1 MCEYAVYVQAL
12 IFRLE
17 GKIQE
22 SLELF
27 QTCSIL
33 NPQSADNLK
42 QVARSL
48 FLLGKHKAAIEVYN
62 EAAKLNQKDWE
73 ICHNLG
79 VCYMYLKHF
88 NKAKDQL
95 NNALQLNRHDLT
107 YMMLGKI
114 HLLEG
119 ETDKAIE
126 VYKKAVEF
134 SPENTELLTTLG
146 LLYLQLGVY
155 QKAFEYLGNA
165 LTYDPSNYKAILAAG
180 SMMQTHG
187 DFDVALTKYRV
198 IAHTMPESP
207 LLWNNIG
214 MCFFGKK
221 KYVAA
226 ISCLKRANYLAP
238 FDWKVLYNLGLVHL
252 TMQQYASAF
261 HFLSAAVNFQPQMG
275 ELYMLLAVA
284 LTNLEDAENAKRSY
298 EQAVALDQ
306 SNPLVSLNYAVLLYN
321 QGDKKG
327 ALGQYHEMEKKV
339 NALKESST
347 LDFDPEMVDVA
358 QKLGAALQV
367 GESLVWTRPVKDSK
381 SKQRAAASSK
391 PSSTQQPL
399 GSNQALGQAMSS
411 AAGYGKTMQLPQE
424 EELPPGEEEATPNP
438 AAPQSSPP
446 HRTCR
451 RLWSYPTSTDWW
463 EQLVLSEWD
472 DDCWLQNF
480 CMSRQTFLELCQWL
494 IPALRHQDTFMWR
507 ALSVEKRVGIT
518 VWKLATPDSYR
529 SVGQQFGV
537 GKATVGAVLME
548 VVRAINALL
557 HHRLVRLGDLGAAIA
572 GFATLG
578 FPSCFGALDGTG
590 RATTQWSSRP
600 WWTAGAAS
608 WTHRWAGLAA
618 PTTPGYSGI
627 RACAASWRRGPSS
640 SSGRSLWGTPP
651 CPCAS
656 SQTQHTPSGPGSC
669 TLTRATCQPARSAS
683 TCA

>member
-1 MCEYAVYVQAL
+1 MAEPRFGAELASPFPIATESQKPRPRKVPELPILERRNWLIHLHYIRKDYDACKIAIKEQLHETQGMCEYAVYVQAL
-12 IFRLE
+12 VLRLE

-48 FLLGKHKAAIEVYN
+48 FLLGKHKAAIEVYS

-114 HLLEG
+114 HLLQG

-155 QKAFEYLGNA
+155 QKAFEHLGNA
-165 LTYDPSNYKAILAAG
+165 LTYDPTNYK
-180 SMMQTHG
+180 
-187 DFDVALTKYRV
+187 
-198 IAHTMPESP
+198 
-207 LLWNNIG
+207 
-214 MCFFGKK
+214 
-221 KYVAA
+221 A
-226 ISCLKRANYLAP
+226 ISCLKRANYLSP
-238 FDWKVLYNLGLVHL
+238 FDWKILYNLGLVHL

-261 HFLSAAVNFQPQMG
+261 HFLSAAVNFQPRMG

-284 LTNLEDAENAKRSY
+284 LTNLEDVENAKRSY

-306 SNPLVSLNYAVLLYN
+306 CNPLVNLNYAVLLYN

-327 ALGQYHEMEKKV
+327 ALCQYYEMEKKV
-339 NALKESST
+339 NALKENST

-358 QKLGAALQV
+358 QKVGAALQA
-367 GESLVWTRPVKDSK
+367 GESLVWTKPVKDSK
-381 SKQRAAASSK
+381 SKQRVATSSK

-411 AAGYGKTMQLPQE
+411 AAGYGKTMQLSTGAGASAPLAKPPSLPLEPEPGSETGPEETTPPTEPQE
-424 EELPPGEEEATPNP
+424 
-438 AAPQSSPP
+438 
-446 HRTCR
+446 R
-451 RLWSYPTSTDWW
+451 RK
-463 EQLVLSEWD
+463 
-472 DDCWLQNF
+472 
-480 CMSRQTFLELCQWL
+480 
-494 IPALRHQDTFMWR
+494 
-507 ALSVEKRVGIT
+507 EKR
-518 VWKLATPDSYR
+518 KS
-529 SVGQQFGV
+529 
-537 GKATVGAVLME
+537 
-548 VVRAINALL
+548 
-557 HHRLVRLGDLGAAIA
+557 RL
-572 GFATLG
+572 
-578 FPSCFGALDGTG
+578 
-590 RATTQWSSRP
+590 TTE
-600 WWTAGAAS
+600 
-608 WTHRWAGLAA
+608 
-618 PTTPGYSGI
+618 
-627 RACAASWRRGPSS
+627 
-640 SSGRSLWGTPP
+640 
-651 CPCAS
+651 
-656 SQTQHTPSGPGSC
+656 
-669 TLTRATCQPARSAS
+669 
-683 TCA
+683 

>member
-1 MCEYAVYVQAL
+1 MAEPRLGAELASPFPIATEPQKPRPRKVPELPILERRNWLIHLHYIRKDYDACKIAIKEQLHETQGMCEYAIYVQAL
-12 IFRLE
+12 ILRLE

-22 SLELF
+22 SLGLF

-114 HLLEG
+114 HLLQG

-155 QKAFEYLGNA
+155 QKAFEHLGNA
-165 LTYDPSNYKAILAAG
+165 LTYDPTNYKAILAAG

-198 IAHTMPESP
+198 IAYTMPESP
-207 LLWNNIG
+207 PLWNNIG

-238 FDWKVLYNLGLVHL
+238 FDWKILYNLGLVHL

-261 HFLSAAVNFQPQMG
+261 HFLSAAVNFQPRMG

-284 LTNLEDAENAKRSY
+284 LTNLEDVENAKRSY

-306 SNPLVSLNYAVLLYN
+306 CNPLVNLNYAVLLYN
-321 QGDKKG
+321 QRDKKG
-327 ALGQYHEMEKKV
+327 ALCQYHEMEKKV
-339 NALKESST
+339 NALKENST

-358 QKLGAALQV
+358 QKVGAALQA
-367 GESLVWTRPVKDSK
+367 GESLVWTKPIKDSK
-381 SKQRAAASSK
+381 SKPRAATSSK

-411 AAGYGKTMQLPQE
+411 AAGYGKTMQLSTE
-424 EELPPGEEEATPNP
+424 NKWLRLEEAEE
-438 AAPQSSPP
+438 
-446 HRTCR
+446 RG
-451 RLWSYPTSTDWW
+451 RL
-463 EQLVLSEWD
+463 LVEGED
-472 DDCWLQNF
+472 
-480 CMSRQTFLELCQWL
+480 
-494 IPALRHQDTFMWR
+494 
-507 ALSVEKRVGIT
+507 
-518 VWKLATPDSYR
+518 
-529 SVGQQFGV
+529 GV
-537 GKATVGAVLME
+537 
-548 VVRAINALL
+548 
-557 HHRLVRLGDLGAAIA
+557 
-572 GFATLG
+572 
-578 FPSCFGALDGTG
+578 
-590 RATTQWSSRP
+590 
-600 WWTAGAAS
+600 
-608 WTHRWAGLAA
+608 
-618 PTTPGYSGI
+618 
-627 RACAASWRRGPSS
+627 GPSS
-640 SSGRSLWGTPP
+640 HSQNKHWAVPGAGPSAPLAKPPSLPLEP
-651 CPCAS
+651 E
-656 SQTQHTPSGPGSC
+656 PGSE
-669 TLTRATCQPARSAS
+669 TGPEETIPLTEPQERRKEKRKSRLT
-683 TCA
+683 TE